1 MLIANPIYDEVFKY
15 LMSDIDIAKGVL
27 STILDEDIVQLDFKA
42 QENIHKGIDRAF
54 MVYHLDFIAKVRV
67 KTGSYKNV
75 LIELQ
80 KSNHAYDIMRF
91 RRYVGEQYKKV
102 DEITLENGSVSK
114 EVLPIITIYFLG
126 FYISKTLPAV
136 IKVDRRYI
144 DVLGN
149 GKELD
154 EQNDF
159 IERLSHNCYVIQI
172 PALNLQMRNR
182 LEHVLSI
189 FQQEKFIDDTRRLK
203 EYDYEADDQ
212 LMRTILR
219 KLVKAAADKD
229 LLRVME
235 LEEMVEREYI
245 NAFGDM
251 EKILIEKDIEL
262 RQKNKALEEKNKALE
277 EKEKYIKELLGKL
290 EESK

>member
-54 MVYHLDFIAKVRV
+54 MVYHLDFIAKVRL
-67 KTGSYKNV
+67 KTGSYKNI

-102 DEITLENGSVSK
+102 DEIILENGSVSK
-114 EVLPIITIYFLG
+114 EALPIITIYFLG

-172 PALNLQMRNR
+172 PALHLQMRNR
-182 LEHVLSI
+182 LEYVLSI
-189 FQQEKFIDDTRRLK
+189 FQQEKFIDDTHRLK
-203 EYDYEADDQ
+203 EYDYETDDQ

-219 KLVKAAADKD
+219 QLGKAAADKE

-235 LEEMVEREYI
+235 LEEMVEREYK

-251 EKILIEKDIEL
+251 EKLLIEKDIEL
-262 RQKNKALEEKNKALE
+262 RQKDKALE
-277 EKEKYIKELLGKL
+277 EKEKYIKELLEKL

>member
-1 MLIANPIYDEVFKY
+1 
-15 LMSDIDIAKGVL
+15 
-27 STILDEDIVQLDFKA
+27 LDFKA
-42 QENIHKGIDRAF
+42 QENIHRGIDRAF
-54 MVYHLDFIAKVRV
+54 MVYHLDFIAKVRL
-67 KTGSYKNV
+67 KTGSYKNI

-102 DEITLENGSVSK
+102 DEIILENGSVSK
-114 EVLPIITIYFLG
+114 EALPIITIYFLG

-172 PALNLQMRNR
+172 PALHLQMRNR
-182 LEHVLSI
+182 LEYVLSI
-189 FQQEKFIDDTRRLK
+189 FQQEKFIDDTHRLK
-203 EYDYEADDQ
+203 EYDYETDDQ

-219 KLVKAAADKD
+219 QLGKAAADKE

-235 LEEMVEREYI
+235 LEEMVEREYK

-251 EKILIEKDIEL
+251 EKLLIEKDIEL
-262 RQKNKALEEKNKALE
+262 RQKDKALE
-277 EKEKYIKELLGKL
+277 EKEKYIKELLEKL